1 MIPMVPTSHVEAELY
16 DEPQNQLITGEAV
29 ALDLRPAS
37 FVLRAAGTII
47 DWVTYLGFFILIWVV
62 VIPVFFTV
70 DIESGL
76 IQIFAVSSLVV
87 AIVVVPVTV
96 ETLSRGKSLGKLAVG
111 VRIVR
116 DDGGAIGFRHAFIR
130 AMTGVL
136 EIYLTFGGFAAIVGF
151 LGTRSKRL
159 GDLIAGT
166 YSQYERVS
174 RHDKPVFGVP
184 YELQHWAITADVARM
199 PDALARRI
207 AQFLAQAQGLTPV
220 TRDRLSRELATE
232 ASVYV
237 SPVPS
242 TNAEL
247 FLAAVSAIRR
257 EREAAALALEQR
269 GIDALQPIL
278 TGMPHQFPN
287 R

>member
-184 YELQHWAITADVARM
+184 FELQHWALTADVARM

>member
-1 MIPMVPTSHVEAELY
+1 MVPTSHVEAELY

-184 YELQHWAITADVARM
+184 FELQHWALTADVARM

-269 GIDALQPIL
+269 GLDALQPIL

>member
-184 YELQHWAITADVARM
+184 YELQHWALTADVARM

-278 TGMPHQFPN
+278 TGMPHRFPN